1 MSTAPMLASPRGSTV
16 VDRDLKA
23 VNGYVM
29 LAIGL
34 ALIALLAW
42 LISTGFDKDGYAI
55 SRFWLCL
62 LAILIIAAAT
72 AKGLVILQP
81 NESLVC
87 LLFGSYVGTEHR
99 PGLWWVNPFNSKTK
113 VSRRL
118 QTLESGPLKVN
129 DAAGNP
135 VDIGAVVVWRVEDA
149 AKALLEVGSY
159 ADYVKAQSETALRRM
174 ASVHPY
180 DQVEFEEAVEQ
191 GETPA
196 TGKSGPDGGPMPGH
210 IQMSTVTLRDGGDAI
225 IETLLKEIRT
235 RMEPIGVLVVE
246 ARISHLAYSS
256 EIAGAMLRKQAASA
270 VVAARRMVV
279 KGAVSIVEDALQE
292 LDKKHLAD
300 ALDPERKAAMISNL
314 LVVLVGDREVTPV
327 INTGT
332 LYS

>member
-1 MSTAPMLASPRGSTV
+1 MSATIISAPPARTAF
-16 VDRDLKA
+16 VDRELHA
-23 VNGYVM
+23 GNGYVM
-29 LAIGL
+29 LGIGL
-34 ALIALLAW
+34 ALIAVSCWLAY
-42 LISTGFDKDGYAI
+42 TGFVASHSPVRAWIALPVIIFAI
-55 SRFWLCL
+55 GAL
-62 LAILIIAAAT
+62 
-72 AKGLVILQP
+72 KGLVVLQP

-99 PGLWWVNPFNSKTK
+99 PGFWWINPFNSKRK
-113 VSRRL
+113 ISRRL
-118 QTLESGPLKVN
+118 ETLESGPLKVN
-129 DAAGNP
+129 DAVGNP
-135 VDIGAVVVWRVEDA
+135 IDIGAIIVWRVEDA

-159 ADYVKAQSETALRRM
+159 ANYVKAQSETALRRM

-180 DQVEFEEAVEQ
+180 DLVEAEEA
-191 GETPA
+191 T
-196 TGKSGPDGGPMPGH
+196 SGTQKPDH
-210 IQMSTVTLRDGGDAI
+210 DHTLSTVNLRDGGDAV
-225 IETLLKEIRT
+225 IEALLHEIRP
-235 RMEPIGVLVVE
+235 RMEPIGVSVLE

-279 KGAVSIVEDALQE
+279 KGAVSIVEDALSE
-292 LDKKHLAD
+292 LDKKKLSD

>member
-1 MSTAPMLASPRGSTV
+1 MTASIMSVPPSRGTFGDKELHTGS
-16 VDRDLKA
+16 
-23 VNGYVM
+23 GYLM

-34 ALIALLAW
+34 ALIAVSCWLAYAGFVSGQFFVRGLIALLAV
-42 LISTGFDKDGYAI
+42 IFAV
-55 SRFWLCL
+55 
-62 LAILIIAAAT
+62 AIL
-72 AKGLVILQP
+72 KGLVVLQP

-99 PGLWWVNPFNSKTK
+99 PGFWWINPFNSKRK

-118 QTLESGPLKVN
+118 ETLESGPLKVN
-129 DAAGNP
+129 DAVGNP
-135 VDIGAVVVWRVEDA
+135 IDIGAVIVWRVEDA

-159 ADYVKAQSETALRRM
+159 ANYVKAQSETALRRM

-180 DQVEFEEAVEQ
+180 DLVEAEGAVSQ
-191 GETPA
+191 GDRPT
-196 TGKSGPDGGPMPGH
+196 SGAEKLDHVHAPV
-210 IQMSTVTLRDGGDAI
+210 STVSLRDGGDAV
-225 IETLLKEIRT
+225 IEALLQEIRT
-235 RMEPIGVLVVE
+235 RMEPIGVSVIE

-256 EIAGAMLRKQAASA
+256 EIASAMLRKQAASA

-279 KGAVSIVEDALQE
+279 KGAVSIVEDALNE
-292 LDKKHLAD
+292 LDRKNLAE

>member
-1 MSTAPMLASPRGSTV
+1 MPAIVCAI
-16 VDRDLKA
+16 A
-23 VNGYVM
+23 V
-29 LAIGL
+29 L
-34 ALIALLAW
+34 
-42 LISTGFDKDGYAI
+42 
-55 SRFWLCL
+55 
-62 LAILIIAAAT
+62 
-72 AKGLVILQP
+72 KGLVVVPP
-81 NESLVC
+81 NQSLVC

-99 PGLWWVNPFNSKTK
+99 PGFWWINPFNSRSK

-118 QTLESGPLKVN
+118 ETLESGPLKVN
-129 DAAGNP
+129 DAVGNP
-135 VDIGAVVVWRVEDA
+135 IDIGAVIVWRVEDA

-159 ADYVKAQSETALRRM
+159 ANYVKAQSETALRRM

-180 DQVEFEEAVEQ
+180 DLVEAEEAVRQ
-191 GETPA
+191 GERST
-196 TGKSGPDGGPMPGH
+196 TGTEEPGH
-210 IQMSTVTLRDGGDAI
+210 DHALASMVSLRDGGDAVV
-225 IETLLKEIRT
+225 EALLQEIRS
-235 RMEPIGVLVVE
+235 RMEPIGVSVLE

-279 KGAVSIVEDALQE
+279 KGAVSIVEDALNE
-292 LDKKHLAD
+292 LDKKNLAD

>member
-1 MSTAPMLASPRGSTV
+1 MSATITSAPSPRRIF
-16 VDRDLKA
+16 VDKELWA
-23 VNGYVM
+23 CNGYVM

-34 ALIALLAW
+34 ALIALFCWVAFGFNKGGNPLLGAW
-42 LISTGFDKDGYAI
+42 IG
-55 SRFWLCL
+55 L
-62 LAILIIAAAT
+62 LAIAITVAVLR
-72 AKGLVILQP
+72 GLVVVQP

-87 LLFGSYVGTEHR
+87 LLFGSYVGTEHQA
-99 PGLWWVNPFNSKTK
+99 GFWWVNPFNSKSK

-118 QTLESGPLKVN
+118 ETLECGPLKVN
-129 DAAGNP
+129 DAVGNP
-135 VDIGAVVVWRVEDA
+135 VDIGAVIVWRVEDA

-159 ADYVKAQSETALRRM
+159 GNYVKAQSETALRRL
-174 ASVHPY
+174 ASAHPY
-180 DQVEFEEAVEQ
+180 DQVEAHDAVGQ
-191 GETPA
+191 GERAASGAEKPDDHTPA
-196 TGKSGPDGGPMPGH
+196 
-210 IQMSTVTLRDGGDAI
+210 STVSLRDGGDAI
-225 IETLLKEIRT
+225 IEALLQEIRT
-235 RMEPIGVLVVE
+235 RMEPIGISVLE

-279 KGAVSIVEDALQE
+279 KGAVSIVDDALFE
-292 LDKKHLAD
+292 LDKKKLAD

>member
-1 MSTAPMLASPRGSTV
+1 MSATVILAPPARSAF
-16 VDRDLKA
+16 VDKELHA
-23 VNGYVM
+23 GNGYVM

-34 ALIALLAW
+34 ALIAVSCWFAY
-42 LISTGFDKDGYAI
+42 TGFDVSSHSLGQAWIALSAI
-55 SRFWLCL
+55 I
-62 LAILIIAAAT
+62 LAIAVL
-72 AKGLVILQP
+72 KGLVVLQP

-99 PGLWWVNPFNSKTK
+99 PGFWWINPFNSKSK

-118 QTLESGPLKVN
+118 ETLESGPLKVN
-129 DAAGNP
+129 DAVGNP
-135 VDIGAVVVWRVEDA
+135 IDIGAVIVWRVEDA

-159 ADYVKAQSETALRRM
+159 ANYVKAQSETALRRM
-174 ASVHPY
+174 ASGHPY
-180 DQVEFEEAVEQ
+180 DLVEAEETARQ
-191 GETPA
+191 GERP
-196 TGKSGPDGGPMPGH
+196 TGGTEEPDHDHAPV
-210 IQMSTVTLRDGGDAI
+210 STVSLRDGGDAV
-225 IETLLKEIRT
+225 IEALLQEIRT
-235 RMEPIGVLVVE
+235 RMEPIGVSVLE

-279 KGAVSIVEDALQE
+279 KGAVSIVEDALNE
-292 LDKKHLAD
+292 LDKKQLAD

>member
-1 MSTAPMLASPRGSTV
+1 VSTTSALAPPRRSTF
-16 VDRDLKA
+16 VDKELHA
-23 VNGYVM
+23 LSGYIM
-29 LAIGL
+29 TAIGL
-34 ALIALLAW
+34 VLIAVCSW
-42 LISTGFDKDGYAI
+42 LMSIGFDTDGYALP
-55 SRFWLCL
+55 RVWFALP
-62 LAILIIAAAT
+62 AIVMIAVAV

-87 LLFGSYVGTEHR
+87 LLFGSYAGTEHR
-99 PGLWWVNPFNSKTK
+99 PGLWWVNPFYSKNK
-113 VSRRL
+113 ISRRL
-118 QTLESGPLKVN
+118 QTLEAGPLKVN
-129 DAAGNP
+129 DAVGNP

-159 ADYVKAQSETALRRM
+159 ASYVKAQSETALRRM

-191 GETPA
+191 GERPA
-196 TGKSGPDGGPMPGH
+196 AGTQRPDGGPMA
-210 IQMSTVTLRDGGDAI
+210 MSTVTLRDGGDAI
-225 IETLLKEIRT
+225 VETLLKEIRT
-235 RMEPIGVLVVE
+235 RMEPIGVSVVE